1 MEQPASQN
9 KLAARQCL
17 MAADK
22 FIKDSQFVEAK
33 KEIEKAKSLDPTNL
47 YISAFIDRIN
57 YFEKEKSHSAKSAK
71 PIPAPKVPSAQTVV
85 PAQKPPAQNVVVP
98 QAPKQTAPQQV
109 KQPAPTNVAP
119 PKKAVEPVELKQPA
133 PSNVAPPKKAVEPV
147 EQKQPAP
154 PKTIEPP
161 PIENPIVENRT
172 VEIETPKPQRTP
184 DPVQVTPKIAIPDD
198 ARVDSPVVTPSL
210 RNQSNEHAVTE
221 TQFEEMKRKIDLLTK
236 ALEDEKKAREDM
248 NRQQIQQAITQFRGK
263 LEKAWAEGAPS
274 EQKLIEFDQL
284 AVSLSIPENV
294 VRTIQREVK
303 IEMYGRAVKEV
314 ISKRQLLRSSSS
326 TLEWLRKVYKIS
338 MEEYLEYESK
348 FLMDLVAD
356 QYKGTIL
363 QISADDQTKKDIT
376 PRLKSMGY
384 AVVTSPSPEDALE
397 KIDKLNPNVIICE
410 SSFGAGS
417 ISGIR
422 FLHILRTNS
431 KFSYIPFIFLS
442 TEEDYALL
450 TSSELRPNEGF
461 VKKPSNFD
469 ELSVLINTK
478 LLWFREYIMSL
489 SK

>member
-1 MEQPASQN
+1 
-9 KLAARQCL
+9 

-57 YFEKEKSHSAKSAK
+57 YFEKEKNHSAKSTK
-71 PIPAPKVPSAQTVV
+71 PIPAPKVPQAQTPV
-85 PAQKPPAQNVVVP
+85 PAQKSPQQNVGVP
-98 QAPKQTAPQQV
+98 QAPK
-109 KQPAPTNVAP
+109 PAPPQHIKQSVPPDVTP
-119 PKKAVEPVELKQPA
+119 PKKVSEPVELKQP
-133 PSNVAPPKKAVEPV
+133 VPPKS
-147 EQKQPAP
+147 PAP
-154 PKTIEPP
+154 TVRENTVIEHRL
-161 PIENPIVENRT
+161 IET
-172 VEIETPKPQRTP
+172 ETPKPQR
-184 DPVQVTPKIAIPDD
+184 PVSETVTVAPKIAPSEPMY
-198 ARVDSPVVTPSL
+198 VDPPVESSSVRTHVSEP
-210 RNQSNEHAVTE
+210 AVTE
-221 TQFEEMKRKIDLLTK
+221 SQFEEMKRKIDLLTK

-248 NRQQIQQAITQFRGK
+248 NRQQIQQAITQFRSK

-274 EQKLIEFDQL
+274 EQKIMEFDQL
-284 AVSLSIPENV
+284 AVSLAIPENV

-356 QYKGTIL
+356 QYKGTVL
-363 QISADDQTKKDIT
+363 QISADELTKKEIT
-376 PRLKSMGY
+376 PRLKAMGY

-410 SSFGAGS
+410 SSFGSGS

-431 KFSYIPFIFLS
+431 KFSSIPFIFLS
-442 TEEDYALL
+442 TEEDHALL

-461 VKKPSNFD
+461 VKKPANFD

>member
-1 MEQPASQN
+1 MEQQASQN

-22 FIKDSQFVEAK
+22 FIKDSQFLEAK
-33 KEIEKAKSLDPTNL
+33 KEIEKAKKLDPTNL

-57 YFEKEKSHSAKSAK
+57 YFEKEKNPTSKK
-71 PIPAPKVPSAQTVV
+71 PIPTPKVPQQHIATPTPKAPPPSAPSPVT
-85 PAQKPPAQNVVVP
+85 AQVNPVSTKQPPAPGVP
-98 QAPKQTAPQQV
+98 QAKKAPEPVVV
-109 KQPAPTNVAP
+109 KQPLPQQ
-119 PKKAVEPVELKQPA
+119 PKPEQPA
-133 PSNVAPPKKAVEPV
+133 PIPVVAPVEHHVEP
-147 EQKQPAP
+147 EQPKVHDPAP
-154 PKTIEPP
+154 AVKKTPAPTVRAQVETTEPVP
-161 PIENPIVENRT
+161 VASPSIREQRVE
-172 VEIETPKPQRTP
+172 P
-184 DPVQVTPKIAIPDD
+184 
-198 ARVDSPVVTPSL
+198 
-210 RNQSNEHAVTE
+210 AVTE
-221 TQFEEMKRKIDLLTK
+221 SQLDEMKRKIDLLTK
-236 ALEDEKKAREDM
+236 ALEEEKKAREDM
-248 NRQQIQQAITQFRGK
+248 NRQQIQQAITQFRSK
-263 LEKAWAEGAPS
+263 LEKAWTDGAPT
-274 EQKLIEFDQL
+274 EEKLIEFEHL
-284 AVSLSIPENV
+284 AVTLGIPENV

-363 QISADDQTKKDIT
+363 QISADDLTKKEIT

-397 KIDKLNPNVIICE
+397 KIDKLNPNVIVCE
-410 SSFGAGS
+410 SSFGSGS

-431 KFSYIPFIFLS
+431 KFSFIPFIFLS
-442 TEEDYALL
+442 TEEDHALL

-461 VKKPSNFD
+461 VKKPTNFD
-469 ELSVLINTK
+469 ELSALINTK

>member
-1 MEQPASQN
+1 MEQQASQN
-9 KLAARQCL
+9 KLAARECL
-17 MAADK
+17 VAADK

-33 KEIEKAKSLDPTNL
+33 KEIEKAKKLDPTNL

-57 YFEKEKSHSAKSAK
+57 YFEKEKNPAPKK
-71 PIPAPKVPSAQTVV
+71 PIPTPKVPQ
-85 PAQKPPAQNVVVP
+85 PNVTTP
-98 QAPKQTAPQQV
+98 TPKAPQPSAPPPVTAQVNPVSTKQPPVPPIPQTKKTPEPVVV
-109 KQPAPTNVAP
+109 KQPLPQQPKPEQPSPTPVVAPVEHHVEPEQPTVHVPAPTSKKTPVDAARSQEETTEPVPVASP
-119 PKKAVEPVELKQPA
+119 SIREQRVEP
-133 PSNVAPPKKAVEPV
+133 
-147 EQKQPAP
+147 
-154 PKTIEPP
+154 
-161 PIENPIVENRT
+161 
-172 VEIETPKPQRTP
+172 
-184 DPVQVTPKIAIPDD
+184 AISESQLD
-198 ARVDSPVVTPSL
+198 
-210 RNQSNEHAVTE
+210 
-221 TQFEEMKRKIDLLTK
+221 EMKRKIDLLTK
-236 ALEDEKKAREDM
+236 ALEEEKKAREDM
-248 NRQQIQQAITQFRGK
+248 NRQQIQKSITQFRTK
-263 LEKAWAEGAPS
+263 LEKAWTDGAPA
-274 EQKLIEFDQL
+274 EEKMVEFEHL
-284 AVSLSIPENV
+284 AVTLGIPDNV

-363 QISADDQTKKDIT
+363 QISADDLTKKEIT

-397 KIDKLNPNVIICE
+397 KIDKLNPNVIVCE
-410 SSFGAGS
+410 SSFGSGS

-431 KFSYIPFIFLS
+431 KFSFIPFIFLS
-442 TEEDYALL
+442 TEEDHALL

-461 VKKPSNFD
+461 VKKPTNID
-469 ELSVLINTK
+469 ELSSLINSK
-478 LLWFREYIMSL
+478 LMWFREYIMSL

>member
-1 MEQPASQN
+1 MEQQASQN
-9 KLAARQCL
+9 KLAARECL
-17 MAADK
+17 VAADK

-33 KEIEKAKSLDPTNL
+33 KEIEKAKKLDPTNL

-57 YFEKEKSHSAKSAK
+57 YFEKERNPVPKK
-71 PIPAPKVPSAQTVV
+71 PIPTPKAPQPNVPTATPKATQPTVPSPITAPPNPVTVK
-85 PAQKPPAQNVVVP
+85 QP
-98 QAPKQTAPQQV
+98 QAPAVPQVKKEPTPVVVQQLPQQPKPEPITDV
-109 KQPAPTNVAP
+109 VSAEHSFDPEPTKEQPPAPVVKKPSIEPVYPQTQITEPAP
-119 PKKAVEPVELKQPA
+119 VSSPSIRDQRVEP
-133 PSNVAPPKKAVEPV
+133 SI
-147 EQKQPAP
+147 
-154 PKTIEPP
+154 T
-161 PIENPIVENRT
+161 
-172 VEIETPKPQRTP
+172 
-184 DPVQVTPKIAIPDD
+184 
-198 ARVDSPVVTPSL
+198 
-210 RNQSNEHAVTE
+210 QS
-221 TQFEEMKRKIDLLTK
+221 QLEEMKRKIDILTN
-236 ALEDEKKAREDM
+236 ALEEEKKAREDM
-248 NRQQIQQAITQFRGK
+248 NRQHIQQSIAQFRSK
-263 LEKAWAEGAPS
+263 LEKAWVDGAPP
-274 EQKLIEFDQL
+274 QDKLIEFEQL
-284 AVSLSIPENV
+284 ATSLEIPENV
-294 VRTIQREVK
+294 VRTVQREVK

-363 QISADDQTKKDIT
+363 QISADDETKKNVT

-397 KIDKLNPNVIICE
+397 KIDKLNPNVILCE
-410 SSFGAGS
+410 SNFGSGS

-431 KFSYIPFIFLS
+431 KFGLIPFIFLCN
-442 TEEDYALL
+442 EEDFSLL

-461 VKKPSNFD
+461 VKKPTNID
-469 ELSVLINTK
+469 ELSSLINTK